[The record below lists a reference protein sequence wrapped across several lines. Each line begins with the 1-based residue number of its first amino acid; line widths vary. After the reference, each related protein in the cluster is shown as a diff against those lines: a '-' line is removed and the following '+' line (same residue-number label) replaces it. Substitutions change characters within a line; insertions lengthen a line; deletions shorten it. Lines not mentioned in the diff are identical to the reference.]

1 MTHDASESQALA
13 TSIGEHSVFHFGKEN
28 LEKLLV
34 EYNSAME
41 QTTIYVAL
49 HDQSN
54 KAMKHIFQQ
63 YTEEIVPLYI
73 DETMLDLRF
82 FAADSP
88 IFNEAGSNS
97 KSKTYAMA

>member
-1 MTHDASESQALA
+1 MIGGYSELY
-13 TSIGEHSVFHFGKEN
+13 FGKEN
-28 LEKLLV
+28 LKKLLV

-49 HDQSN
+49 RDQSDE
-54 KAMKHIFQQ
+54 AMKHIFKQ

-73 DETMLDLRF
+73 GETMLDLRF